1 MALFRDTME
10 AQILGCRVCIS
21 GAVCILRIKAAFLTP
36 EIDKSHPGEYTFFY
50 NLMET
55 IPQDKIIHD
64 EPRDLNACIHK
75 VRQLSN
81 CIEIANLINSELS
94 LGRLLSNVMETVKQV
109 FSADSASLLLR
120 EEETGDLVF
129 QIALGDVG
137 DEIREIYRL
146 KKGQGIA
153 GAVAETGTPV
163 NVADAYDHP
172 NFSPD
177 YDRRTH
183 YRTKAMLCVPLKA
196 RGQTLGV
203 IQVINKLT
211 PPHRFT
217 QEDLEMLL
225 TIASSAAVAVDTARM
240 HRFIIQKETLERD
253 LSLAREVQQS
263 FLPGQLPRL
272 SGYNL
277 AALNRPALEIG
288 GDFYNFFQLPDQRL
302 GIVVGDVSGKGI
314 AAALF
319 MARLTS
325 DIQYH
330 SLLCHRPQELL
341 ARVNDLLCQRAKHGM
356 FVTLVYLILNP
367 FTGRI
372 TFANAGHHNPVCSGE
387 GKAITLGSD
396 DAKGPP
402 LGIIPGSCYTDET
415 LTLNPGQTLSLYTDG
430 ITEAKNSN
438 GDLFGDDRL
447 MDVMA
452 QTFSSARDLVTSVS
466 SAVDKFSLDH
476 GPSDDITMVSVM
488 RREAA
493 P

>member
-1 MALFRDTME
+1 
-10 AQILGCRVCIS
+10 
-21 GAVCILRIKAAFLTP
+21 
-36 EIDKSHPGEYTFFY
+36 
-50 NLMET
+50 MET
-55 IPQDKIIHD
+55 IPQDKFIHG
-64 EPRDLNACIHK
+64 EPRDLTACMHK

-109 FSADSASLLLR
+109 FSADSVSLLLR

-153 GAVAETGTPV
+153 GEVADTGVPV

-172 NFSPD
+172 SFSPD
-177 YDRRTH
+177 YDRRTQ

-203 IQVINKLT
+203 IQVINKLN
-211 PPHRFT
+211 PPYRFT
-217 QEDLEMLL
+217 REELEMLL

-263 FLPGQLPRL
+263 FLPGQPPRL
-272 SGYNL
+272 PGYDL
-277 AALNRPALEIG
+277 DALSRPALEIG
-288 GDFYNFFQLPDQRL
+288 GDFYNFFQLPDERI
-302 GIVVGDVSGKGI
+302 GIVLGDVSGKGI

-330 SLLCHRPQELL
+330 SLLCKSPEDLL
-341 ARVNDLLCQRAKHGM
+341 AKVNDLLCQRAKHGM
-356 FVTLVYLILNP
+356 FVTLVYLILEP
-367 FTGRI
+367 ATGKI
-372 TFANAGHHNPVCSGE
+372 CFANAGHLNPVCSGE
-387 GKAITLGSD
+387 GCAVALGSHS
-396 DAKGPP
+396 AKGPP
-402 LGIIPGSCYTDET
+402 LGIIPNLSYTGET
-415 LTLNPGQTLSLYTDG
+415 LTLDPGQTLSLYTDG

-438 GDLFGDDRL
+438 ADLFGEDRL
-447 MDVMA
+447 MTVMA
-452 QTFSSARDLVTSVS
+452 KDFPSATGLVTAVS
-466 SAVDKFSLDH
+466 AAVDKFSLDH
-476 GPSDDITMVSVM
+476 GRSDDITMVCVM
-488 RREAA
+488 RRKTT